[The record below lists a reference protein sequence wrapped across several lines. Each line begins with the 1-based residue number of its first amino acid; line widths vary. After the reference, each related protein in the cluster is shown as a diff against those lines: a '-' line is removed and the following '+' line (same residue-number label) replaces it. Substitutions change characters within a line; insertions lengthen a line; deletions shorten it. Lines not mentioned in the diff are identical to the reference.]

1 MKEFILYILYYDF
14 FYYFLHRLL
23 HTRLFYKIHK
33 IHHLKI
39 KPIYSD
45 YYSIHILEIPLT
57 SVGLFLALYIHKIY
71 TYQLLCSILFI
82 NVRGMLEHDDRFIA
96 LVGDHHLKHHLLFR
110 CNYGEYWLDY
120 IFGTLYITNNEDEI
134 H

>member
-39 KPIYSD
+39 KPSFSD
-45 YYSIHILEIPLT
+45 YHNVHVLEIPLT
-57 SVGLFLALYIHKIY
+57 SLGLFLALYIHKIY
-71 TYQLLCSILFI
+71 TYQLICSILFI
-82 NVRGMLEHDDRFIA
+82 NVRGMLEHDDRFIS
-96 LVGDHHLKHHLLFR
+96 LVGDHHLKHHLLFT
-110 CNYGEYWLDY
+110 CNYGEYWLDF

-134 H
+134 R